1 VNHPRVV
8 EKSVEMA
15 LTDEG
20 IEDRTLLAK
29 ATGFLPTPKGS
40 RTTVNVAA
48 NANAQSAA
56 NPQVLVAAPPPENT
70 IRRLVDRLNEA
81 RGLPP
86 VVVSALPA
94 VDAPRV
100 IEIDAE
106 LEEDEDES

>member
-1 VNHPRVV
+1 
-8 EKSVEMA
+8 MA
-15 LTDEG
+15 
-20 IEDRTLLAK
+20 
-29 ATGFLPTPKGS
+29 
-40 RTTVNVAA
+40 AA

-56 NPQVLVAAPPPENT
+56 NPQVLVAAPPPENA